1 LDSFRIQRTAYQK
14 ELVDDIGPNVFGCV
28 DIAIAAGAIAVAPF
42 GKPAA
47 IKRGCLIWVD
57 AEGRVIINNCVA
69 AVDKFTGSMAST
81 NIPALVRLR
90 N

>member
-1 LDSFRIQRTAYQK
+1 LDTFRIQRTAYQK

-57 AEGRVIINNCVA
+57 AEGRV
-69 AVDKFTGSMAST
+69 TR
-81 NIPALVRLR
+81 PRLS
-90 N
+90 